1 MKFYLILL
9 AVTSMMACSEETK
22 KETSTEEKDKV
33 EQEVPKQN
41 GIQND
46 GAYREFYENGQVK
59 IEGFFDQGGKRNG
72 VWKSYHQQGW
82 QQSEIFYL
90 HDKKNGHAVVFHPNG
105 RPKYIGEYKD
115 DIKVGHWRF
124 YDEEGNLS
132 TEADFE

>member
-9 AVTSMMACSEETK
+9 GIISLSACTEPTK
-22 KETSTEEKDKV
+22 KEEASQEEEK
-33 EQEVPKQN
+33 PKKEAQHQN

-46 GAYREFYENGQVK
+46 GAYREFYDNGQVK
-59 IEGFFDQGGKRNG
+59 IEGYFDQGGKKNG
-72 VWKSYHQQGW
+72 VWKGYSKQGW

-90 HDKKNGHAVVFHPNG
+90 NDKKNGHAVVFHPNG

-124 YDEEGNLS
+124 YDEEGNLT